1 VVSGSLARPEIGED
15 DLAAF
20 GDWLALIMIANQAR
34 NAGYPIS
41 TTEARTALRSA
52 GARVLS
58 TVAHRL
64 AIELEAI
71 EPGEK
76 PAFWHN
82 VIGPVFE
89 AIWPLD
95 AELQSP
101 RATFKLVQMLL
112 AAGDA
117 FPDAVDVIIPFI
129 RPEDPRSHTSIYS
142 LSSADDDLY
151 RSSPDKM
158 LDLASA
164 IVGDASIQG
173 IYGLTNVLNRIRQL
187 APHLASTRKFQRL
200 ASLAGAD

>member
-1 VVSGSLARPEIGED
+1 
-15 DLAAF
+15 
-20 GDWLALIMIANQAR
+20 
-34 NAGYPIS
+34 
-41 TTEARTALRSA
+41 
-52 GARVLS
+52 LS

-64 AIELEAI
+64 AIELEAM